1 MKRNKPTEFA
11 KYLHSFLVQ
20 YLVNEKN
27 VSHNT
32 VKSYATAFKLLLD
45 FLYEEMGM
53 NPDRIECDDI
63 NSEVIIEYLEWMEK
77 TRNISISTRNQ
88 RLAAIKSFYKYV
100 SKKSPSMIYT
110 CSSIIGLD
118 AKKGSN
124 RMIPYL
130 DMDQIT
136 ILIEYLKEYRSM
148 KELLLFSVLYETGA
162 RVSEL
167 ISIHVSD
174 LRLDKEHSIIVLH
187 GKGNKVRRLPISK
200 DLSTLITCYL
210 KGDDYVDWDGLGYLF
225 YSQQHAP
232 YTRFAINYMIN
243 SWKKG
248 VNEIYPNVLP
258 EHIHPHMIRHSKATH
273 LLDEG
278 VDLYEIKMFLGHAS
292 IETTQIYATPDLGKI
307 KEDIEK
313 AAANIQVNNKYD
325 ELKTGELINFLENLI
340 NK

>member
-1 MKRNKPTEFA
+1 M
-11 KYLHSFLVQ
+11 
-20 YLVNEKN
+20 
-27 VSHNT
+27 SHNT
-32 VKSYATAFKLLLD
+32 VKSYTTAFKLLLD

-53 NPDRIECDDI
+53 NPDRIKCDDI

-174 LRLDKEHSIIVLH
+174 LRLD
-187 GKGNKVRRLPISK
+187 
-200 DLSTLITCYL
+200 
-210 KGDDYVDWDGLGYLF
+210 
-225 YSQQHAP
+225 
-232 YTRFAINYMIN
+232 
-243 SWKKG
+243 
-248 VNEIYPNVLP
+248 
-258 EHIHPHMIRHSKATH
+258 
-273 LLDEG
+273 
-278 VDLYEIKMFLGHAS
+278 
-292 IETTQIYATPDLGKI
+292 
-307 KEDIEK
+307 
-313 AAANIQVNNKYD
+313 
-325 ELKTGELINFLENLI
+325 
-340 NK
+340 

>member
-1 MKRNKPTEFA
+1 
-11 KYLHSFLVQ
+11 
-20 YLVNEKN
+20 
-27 VSHNT
+27 
-32 VKSYATAFKLLLD
+32 
-45 FLYEEMGM
+45 M

-124 RMIPYL
+124 RMIAYL

-174 LRLDKEHSIIVLH
+174 LRLD
-187 GKGNKVRRLPISK
+187 
-200 DLSTLITCYL
+200 
-210 KGDDYVDWDGLGYLF
+210 
-225 YSQQHAP
+225 
-232 YTRFAINYMIN
+232 
-243 SWKKG
+243 
-248 VNEIYPNVLP
+248 
-258 EHIHPHMIRHSKATH
+258 
-273 LLDEG
+273 
-278 VDLYEIKMFLGHAS
+278 
-292 IETTQIYATPDLGKI
+292 
-307 KEDIEK
+307 
-313 AAANIQVNNKYD
+313 
-325 ELKTGELINFLENLI
+325 
-340 NK
+340 